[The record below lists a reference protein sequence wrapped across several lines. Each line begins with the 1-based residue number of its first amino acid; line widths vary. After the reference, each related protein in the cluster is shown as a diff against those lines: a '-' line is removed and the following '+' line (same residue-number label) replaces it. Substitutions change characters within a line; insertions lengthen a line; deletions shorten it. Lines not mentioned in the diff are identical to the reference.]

1 MYTLYRIA
9 YRADRKILPPSVN
22 RNVTELENTALY
34 YFTWFHP
41 YKPYSIGNAFQVI
54 FNRLTDCGFPR
65 GLGNSQSAI
74 PSPVKVRTRETRGK
88 KASSKKQ
95 RPRASSSKDP
105 ATKLRK
111 GSNKSQ
117 SCESSAKHPRNT
129 RGKSIR
135 EGLEHSENKLCCLV
149 ASYADVLLASHTLLL
164 NEHGDILSPLI
175 ISWF

>member
-1 MYTLYRIA
+1 MSQNW
-9 YRADRKILPPSVN
+9 KIRPSIISLGS
-22 RNVTELENTALY
+22 THTSLI
-34 YFTWFHP
+34 P
-41 YKPYSIGNAFQVI
+41 QVMP
-54 FNRLTDCGFPR
+54 FRLFLNRLTDCGFPR

-95 RPRASSSKDP
+95 RPRASSSKDT

-129 RGKSIR
+129 RGKLSIR

-164 NEHGDILSPLI
+164 NEHAGGIYSLH
-175 ISWF
+175 